1 MDLLG
6 HRNGR
11 QGQLG
16 TGPNKAER
24 ARERE
29 AILKQ
34 LEAGGA
40 GPGMGWSLMVI
51 NG

>member
-1 MDLLG
+1 MCTFP
-6 HRNGR
+6 HSPRHPRVR

-34 LEAGGA
+34 LEVALGA
-40 GPGMGWSLMVI
+40 KTTPAI
-51 NG
+51 